1 MTENDFAQFRK
12 GVAGVY
18 AFYEKDLSDFSLDL
32 WWRAMKRY
40 DLSAIIEGFNRH
52 VINPEQGKWLPKPA
66 DIIKMLDGGTQD
78 SALLAWAK
86 VDRAVREVGT
96 YQSVFFDDPLIH
108 KVLSDMGGWIPLGMK
123 TEEEWPFVAKE
134 FENRYRGYKS
144 RNEKPEYRSHLIGLA
159 EAHNSKE
166 GHKID
171 KPVIIGNHEQAL
183 LVYRGGVG
191 QVEFGVEV
199 GLQKLKSD
207 VNSAVGSLSFVKDED
222 AA

>member
-1 MTENDFAQFRK
+1 MTENDFDQFRR

-32 WWRAMKRY
+32 WWNALKRY

-66 DIIKMLDGGTQD
+66 DIIKMLGGGTQD

-86 VDRAVREVGT
+86 VDRAVREIGI
-96 YQSVFFDDPLIH
+96 YQSIIFDDPLIH

-123 TEEEWPFVAKE
+123 SESEWPFVAKE

-144 RNEKPEYRSHLIGLA
+144 RNERPEYRSHLIGLA

-166 GHKID
+166 GHKIE
-171 KPVIIGNHEQAL
+171 KPVLVGNQHQAL
-183 LVYRGGVG
+183 LVYQGGIG
-191 QVEFGVEV
+191 KAEFCLEI
-199 GLQKLKSD
+199 GLQKLKCD
-207 VNSAVGSLSFVKDED
+207 VNSAVGVLSFAKNED

>member
-52 VINPEQGKWLPKPA
+52 VMNPDQGKWLPKPA
-66 DIIKMLDGGTQD
+66 DIIKMIDGGTQD
-78 SALLAWAK
+78 SALIAWAE
-86 VDRAVREVGT
+86 VDRRMREVGT
-96 YQSVFFDDPLIH
+96 YQSIVFDDPLIH
-108 KVLSDMGGWIPLGMK
+108 RVLSDMGGWIPLGMK
-123 TEEEWPFVAKE
+123 TETEWPFVAKE
-134 FENRYRGYKS
+134 FENRYRGYKA
-144 RNEKPEYRSHLIGLA
+144 RNEIPEYPSHLIGLA

-166 GHKID
+166 GYRID
-171 KPVIIGNHEQAL
+171 TPFLAGNADKAM
-183 LVYRGGVG
+183 LVYKNGTGKVDFGG
-191 QVEFGVEV
+191 EV
-199 GLQKLKSD
+199 GLQKLKRD